1 MVKQSEPRVLVDESN
16 HWVKALYAISDPV
29 FFLLCVVVG
38 FMMIIQTPW
47 VGAPFIASGAVLA
60 YRVVH
65 GKRSPWL

>member
-1 MVKQSEPRVLVDESN
+1 MKQPERRALQEESN
-16 HWVKALYAISDPV
+16 RWVRAIYAIADPV

-38 FMMIIQTPW
+38 FMMIIQDPW

-65 GKRSPWL
+65 GVRSPWL